1 MRCPLA
7 VTTKIW
13 ILLVGV
19 AVLGWGPALA
29 ADRVQA
35 TTPERLTVE
44 NPPPE
49 NPLDVIASGNRRY
62 VVGAGDSLL
71 WIALR
76 FDVELAELAALNG
89 LDPDTPLRLGQVLYI
104 PATAAEMAVA
114 PPIRR
119 YTVQPG
125 DSLGRIAQRFGVSLA
140 ALRTANRI
148 VDPDLLPIG
157 AELVIPSA
165 PEAVPAASLGLALR
179 GFHVYTVQ
187 PGDTLSEL
195 ARRFQ
200 TTPRAILR
208 YNDLLPD
215 AETVYAGLELRI
227 PYGPPAV
234 PQRRPPVP
242 GSGTEF
248 VISISRQEC
257 WLLQAGRVRYT
268 WRCSTGAGPWA
279 TRTGTFYVKTKLAM
293 AQSRAYRLDMP
304 YWLGLY
310 DVGDFE
316 NGIHGLPI
324 DWTTGQ
330 KIWTELIGQ
339 PATFGCA
346 MLEDRDAALLFERA
360 YLGMPVHIVD

>member
-1 MRCPLA
+1 MRCPIK
-7 VTTKIW
+7 VTKIW

-19 AVLGWGPALA
+19 AVLGWGPGTAGGRAQA
-29 ADRVQA
+29 A
-35 TTPERLTVE
+35 TPERPGVE
-44 NPPPE
+44 NPVPE
-49 NPLDVIASGNRRY
+49 SSLDVIASGNRRY
-62 VVGAGDSLL
+62 VVGPGDSLL

-89 LDPDTPLRLGQVLYI
+89 LHPDTPLRLGQVLRI
-104 PATAAEMAVA
+104 PATAEEMAVA
-114 PPIRR
+114 PAARR

-125 DSLGRIAQRFGVSLA
+125 DSLGRIAQRFGVSFAALLA
-140 ALRTANRI
+140 ANRLT
-148 VDPDLLPIG
+148 DPDLLPVG
-157 AELVIPSA
+157 MELRIPAPPERLAPPSA
-165 PEAVPAASLGLALR
+165 LGLALR

-195 ARRFQ
+195 AQRFQ
-200 TTPRAILR
+200 TTPQAILR

-215 AETVYAGLELRI
+215 AKTVYAGMTLRI
-227 PYGPPAV
+227 PYGPPPV

-257 WLLQAGRVRYT
+257 WLLQAGRVRYA

-293 AQSRAYRLDMP
+293 AQSSAYRLDMP

>member
-1 MRCPLA
+1 MRCSVSLTRAWLLMGMLVLA
-7 VTTKIW
+7 
-13 ILLVGV
+13 
-19 AVLGWGPALA
+19 WGLAMPDSRLRAAESRPPATE
-29 ADRVQA
+29 D
-35 TTPERLTVE
+35 
-44 NPPPE
+44 
-49 NPLDVIASGNRRY
+49 PLDIVASRNQHY
-62 VVGAGDSLL
+62 TVGPGDSLL

-89 LDPDTPLRLGQVLYI
+89 LDPDTPLRLGQVLRI
-104 PATAAEMAVA
+104 PATAEDLAVD
-114 PPIRR
+114 PPTQR
-119 YTVQPG
+119 YTVRPG
-125 DSLGRIAQRFGVSLA
+125 DSLGLIAQRFGVSLD
-140 ALRTANRI
+140 ALRAANRLM
-148 VDPDLLPIG
+148 DPDLLPIG

-165 PEAVPAASLGLALR
+165 PQAAPTATLGLALR

-187 PGDTLSEL
+187 PGDTLSGL
-195 ARRFQ
+195 AQRFQ
-200 TTPRAILR
+200 TTPQAILR

-227 PYGPPAV
+227 PYGPPTV

-242 GSGTEF
+242 WSGTEF

-257 WLLQAGRVRYT
+257 WLLQAGRVRYA

-293 AQSRAYRLDMP
+293 AQSSAYRLDMP

-346 MLEDRDAALLFERA
+346 MLEDRDAAILFERA